1 MKDRGKALRP
11 AGQAAALQH
20 VYHSRGHAPPVIDRT
35 ARFVA
40 LQLPAAI
47 HDAPQ
52 DTLVKFSPMPE
63 WHCQRHRLL
72 PVQTVQ
78 AIVLIA
84 PRQPCVLA
92 GDQLDAAFFQL
103 AQRVHTLFPG
113 PHQMNLGTRIG
124 HPCAQR
130 ECIDARDHPVNGI
143 IRNVSHTVIVGQ
155 RTRDCP
161 NQKFSL
167 INAAVIGAHTGM
179 VHIQRAVEYL
189 YLRMTDGRTQA
200 AFHQLRR
207 RGKQHVVSIGNG
219 ALNDLVVIFTH
230 PDVVVALGE
239 HPPGKDLIHMTAPE
253 FMGIGPR
260 AGIRAFFI

>member
-92 GDQLDAAFFQL
+92 GDQLDAAFSSSL
-103 AQRVHTLFPG
+103 SASTP
-113 PHQMNLGTRIG
+113 
-124 HPCAQR
+124 
-130 ECIDARDHPVNGI
+130 
-143 IRNVSHTVIVGQ
+143 
-155 RTRDCP
+155 
-161 NQKFSL
+161 FSP
-167 INAAVIGAHTGM
+167 
-179 VHIQRAVEYL
+179 VHI
-189 YLRMTDGRTQA
+189 
-200 AFHQLRR
+200 
-207 RGKQHVVSIGNG
+207 K
-219 ALNDLVVIFTH
+219 
-230 PDVVVALGE
+230 
-239 HPPGKDLIHMTAPE
+239 
-253 FMGIGPR
+253 
-260 AGIRAFFI
+260 